1 MQENISVTDSYSTG
15 NAAQAM
21 LEKLLQIYDVKTLVA
36 QLNGVGENH
45 WSAAILKRALANDS
59 AWHRLSEK
67 EFAHL
72 QTLLP
77 KPPAHHPH
85 YAFRFIDLFA
95 GIGGIRRGFESI
107 GGQCVFTSEWN
118 KHAVRTYK
126 ANHYCDPATHH
137 FNEDIRDITLSH
149 KEGVSDEAA
158 AEHIRQHIPEHD
170 VLLAGFPCQPFSL
183 AGVSK
188 KNSLGRAHGFAC
200 DTQARCSLMW
210 CALSTRVVRRCLCSK
225 TSKT

>member
-59 AWHRLSEK
+59 AWHRLSEI

-85 YAFRFIDLFA
+85 YAFRLSIYLPELAASVAVLNRLADSACLPA
-95 GIGGIRRGFESI
+95 NGTNMRYALIKPTIIATRRRIILMKISA
-107 GGQCVFTSEWN
+107 TSPSAI
-118 KHAVRTYK
+118 KK
-126 ANHYCDPATHH
+126 A
-137 FNEDIRDITLSH
+137 
-149 KEGVSDEAA
+149 
-158 AEHIRQHIPEHD
+158 
-170 VLLAGFPCQPFSL
+170 
-183 AGVSK
+183 
-188 KNSLGRAHGFAC
+188 
-200 DTQARCSLMW
+200 
-210 CALSTRVVRRCLCSK
+210 
-225 TSKT
+225 

>member
-77 KPPAHHPH
+77 KPPEHHPH
-85 YAFRFIDLFA
+85 YAFRFIDHLPELA
-95 GIGGIRRGFESI
+95 ASVAVLNRLVDSACLPANGTNMRYALIKPTIIATRRRIILMKISA
-107 GGQCVFTSEWN
+107 TSPSAI
-118 KHAVRTYK
+118 KK
-126 ANHYCDPATHH
+126 A
-137 FNEDIRDITLSH
+137 
-149 KEGVSDEAA
+149 
-158 AEHIRQHIPEHD
+158 
-170 VLLAGFPCQPFSL
+170 
-183 AGVSK
+183 
-188 KNSLGRAHGFAC
+188 
-200 DTQARCSLMW
+200 
-210 CALSTRVVRRCLCSK
+210 
-225 TSKT
+225 

>member
-95 GIGGIRRGFESI
+95 GIGGLPANGTNMRYALIKPTIIAIRRRIILMKISAI
-107 GGQCVFTSEWN
+107 SPSAI
-118 KHAVRTYK
+118 KK
-126 ANHYCDPATHH
+126 A
-137 FNEDIRDITLSH
+137 
-149 KEGVSDEAA
+149 
-158 AEHIRQHIPEHD
+158 
-170 VLLAGFPCQPFSL
+170 
-183 AGVSK
+183 
-188 KNSLGRAHGFAC
+188 
-200 DTQARCSLMW
+200 
-210 CALSTRVVRRCLCSK
+210 
-225 TSKT
+225 

>member
-21 LEKLLQIYDVKTLVA
+21 LEQLLQIYDVKTLVA
-36 QLNGVGENH
+36 HLNGVGENH

-77 KPPAHHPH
+77 IPPAHHPH

-126 ANHYCDPATHH
+126 ANYYCD
-137 FNEDIRDITLSH
+137 
-149 KEGVSDEAA
+149 
-158 AEHIRQHIPEHD
+158 
-170 VLLAGFPCQPFSL
+170 
-183 AGVSK
+183 
-188 KNSLGRAHGFAC
+188 
-200 DTQARCSLMW
+200 
-210 CALSTRVVRRCLCSK
+210 
-225 TSKT
+225 

>member
-59 AWHRLSEK
+59 AWHHLSEK

-158 AEHIRQHIPEHD
+158 AEHIRNTFLNTMFYWPVSLVSHFRWLAYRKRTRSGGRT
-170 VLLAGFPCQPFSL
+170 VLPAIL
-183 AGVSK
+183 
-188 KNSLGRAHGFAC
+188 R
-200 DTQARCSLMW
+200 ARCSLMW

>member
-59 AWHRLSEK
+59 VWHRLSEK

-95 GIGGIRRGFESI
+95 GIGGIRRGLNRLADSACLPANGTNMRYALI
-107 GGQCVFTSEWN
+107 KPIIIATRRRIILMKISATSPSAI
-118 KHAVRTYK
+118 KK
-126 ANHYCDPATHH
+126 A
-137 FNEDIRDITLSH
+137 
-149 KEGVSDEAA
+149 
-158 AEHIRQHIPEHD
+158 
-170 VLLAGFPCQPFSL
+170 
-183 AGVSK
+183 
-188 KNSLGRAHGFAC
+188 
-200 DTQARCSLMW
+200 
-210 CALSTRVVRRCLCSK
+210 
-225 TSKT
+225 

>member
-59 AWHRLSEK
+59 VWHRLSEK

-149 KEGVSDEAA
+149 KEGVRMRRRRNIFVNTFLNTMYYWRVFLVSHFRWLAYRKRTRSGGRTVLPA
-158 AEHIRQHIPEHD
+158 IP
-170 VLLAGFPCQPFSL
+170 
-183 AGVSK
+183 
-188 KNSLGRAHGFAC
+188 R
-200 DTQARCSLMW
+200 ARCSLMW